1 MVGEQGLLQDWLCGS
16 QDYSSGSEQG
26 RRGKEQKSIEGHN
39 TIFKESSNI
48 ALLVKAVIESF
59 AN

>member
-1 MVGEQGLLQDWLCGS
+1 MGEQGLLQDWLSGS
-16 QDYSSGSEQG
+16 QDCSSGSGQG

-39 TIFKESSNI
+39 TIFNESSNI
-48 ALLVKAVIESF
+48 ALPVKVAIESF